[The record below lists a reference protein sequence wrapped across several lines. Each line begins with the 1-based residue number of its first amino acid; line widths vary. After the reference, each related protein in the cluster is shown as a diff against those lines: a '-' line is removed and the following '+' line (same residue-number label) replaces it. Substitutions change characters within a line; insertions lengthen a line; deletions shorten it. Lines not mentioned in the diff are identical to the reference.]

1 MRLRTPPLPR
11 QAGRLLAFGAALGLA
26 LALAGQGLLPPP
38 AVPPAAA
45 QVAEQ
50 AAGDWPQ
57 LQHDVKR
64 TGQNPAALTGPFTQA
79 WTRNLGVALAHRVQP
94 VIADGVVVVGAVDG
108 RVFGLNESTGAIQW
122 QYQTGGPISYSAA
135 LDGGR
140 AFVAS
145 QDGYLYALDLQTGA
159 LLWRAKTGRKPAG
172 GAPLVYNGRV
182 YVSGKDGYLRAFEIA
197 SNGGL
202 AWAFDTALA
211 NPPTLRAAILS
222 SPAISPA
229 KGAVYFAAENLRAYA
244 VNLANGTLLWSYQ
257 MYGESAYD
265 SWPVVSETNN
275 VVMFRTKS
283 VYSFHASLGL
293 DDGELFC
300 PGDQDIACGSCANWD
315 PGNQAY
321 NAPAAANTVDSSDT
335 AQWNEQ
341 HYVDGDNTIESID
354 EIFLKYPQRRTFY
367 ALNLDTGAHLP
378 APILWTGGGGRL
390 GIPPVVNETT
400 GNVYV
405 LARTKYSR
413 RDAAYFCRKWVDLV
427 RLTFNSTQG
436 TFHFLP
442 CQGGVNCPDSWLLH
456 FIGDETTVLSLAGDR
471 LMGSGWFHT
480 GSVSVVNGEYFAVSN
495 WDGPYDDPEGATG
508 SGGDSAAPASVANG
522 RVFVKQHASG
532 SGLITIVTAFRKQ

>member
-1 MRLRTPPLPR
+1 MDLKAFRMPR
-11 QAGRLLAFGAALGLA
+11 HPGRLLALGAALGLA
-26 LALAGQGLLPPP
+26 LAFAGQGLLTSP
-38 AVPPAAA
+38 AVQPAAA
-45 QVAEQ
+45 QVDEQ

-79 WTRNLGVALAHRVQP
+79 WTRNLGVAMAHRLQP
-94 VIADGVVVVGAVDG
+94 VIEGGVVVVGAVDG
-108 RVFGLNESTGAIQW
+108 RVFGLTETTGAIQW

-135 LDGGR
+135 IDG
-140 AFVAS
+140 S
-145 QDGYLYALDLQTGA
+145 
-159 LLWRAKTGRKPAG
+159 
-172 GAPLVYNGRV
+172 
-182 YVSGKDGYLRAFEIA
+182 
-197 SNGGL
+197 L

-229 KGAVYFAAENLRAYA
+229 KGALYFAAENLRAYA
-244 VNLANGTLLWSYQ
+244 VNLANGALLWSYQ

-283 VYSFHASLGL
+283 VYSFHATLGL
-293 DDGELFC
+293 DDAELFC
-300 PGDQDIACGSCANWD
+300 PGDHDIACGSCANWN
-315 PGNQAY
+315 PGNY
-321 NAPAAANTVDSSDT
+321 NAPAAANTVTSADT
-335 AQWNEQ
+335 EQWNEQ

-390 GIPPVVNETT
+390 GIAPVVNETT

-413 RDAAYFCRKWVDLV
+413 RDADYFCRKWVDLV
-427 RLTFNSTQG
+427 RLTFDGSQG

-442 CQGGVNCPDSWLLH
+442 CQGGVHCPDSWLLH
-456 FIGDETTVLSLAGDR
+456 LIGDETTVLSLAGDR
-471 LMGSGWFHT
+471 LFGSGWFHT
-480 GSVSVVNGEYFAVSN
+480 GSVSVANGDYFAVSN

-508 SGGDSAAPASVANG
+508 SGGDSAAPASIANG
-522 RVFVKQHASG
+522 RVFVKQHASN